1 MLLLSKIVSTVSK
14 VISTLLLVFLFTYS
28 LAQDNNVW
36 VVDGMGIG
44 FKMDFNTE
52 PPSLTTLTDINWKR
66 SDRNLLHFD
75 NVTVN
80 SRDGSLKYYTRHNRR
95 LTVPDHIIEVYDS
108 QDNVLF
114 TTSGIHDSIN
124 YYGSSYIYEH
134 QDTLS
139 ILAQIRYGVSRDES
153 RILKIDYEISSASIV
168 ASYWIEGYSYKQTYL
183 GIRRMSFLQH
193 KGDVYALYE
202 KSDSLKIGRFSHR
215 RLINQFE
222 YKWSYALDQ
231 GESSGGPM
239 GQRINSDFSQI
250 DILFSD
256 DEIVNNTGLY
266 YNRNYSTL
274 DFDFINGFSNKKGV
288 YFNRDITIKLNG
300 TSRASEVF
308 TDVAAASDRRY
319 TYMLY
324 SVSSSLESYL
334 IKFKDGMEID
344 RLRLNSWFNRLR
356 LGPNGKIYVF
366 PYAISK
372 DQGQKGYVG
381 VIENPG
387 EDGVIVFNEPPE
399 YYLNPISQ
407 SIIKAFTL
415 SLVPTYD
422 KPHKKVKF
430 EADTLCSGLYAGFRN
445 LTDSTHFE
453 RYRFYFGDGDSAEI
467 DDDNNLLLSGIDN
480 IANEA
485 AWGVKHRYTAPGTYL
500 VKLRAYNA
508 AGGWVWYSHEVA
520 VVESSIPK
528 FSVADTIGCEWIAYQ
543 IQDLSKVVNKGRDI
557 IYHWTFGDG
566 TDSTITFPL
575 GEGWDGATNTKQ
587 YKTYSQSGDYKI
599 QLTIDDGYCI
609 DSFSLN
615 NNVEILEAPRPG
627 ITAAPVE
634 GCSPVRVAV
643 NTTYSDVRDSVIYT
657 WGDGVK
663 STSILGESSHTYLL
677 AAGVFTSQYLTI
689 YQSIHGPTG
698 CVTTDSQTVI
708 VHPGFLSADTPYLS
722 LVTVNPN
729 QQIEITWDSFPGATD
744 YQLFRNGAWLAD
756 AATSNYTDATTK
768 ESLHEIATYTIFG
781 TNVCE
786 EKTLQSNI
794 GQNIVLTGKGS
805 DDNTISF
812 LEWTPYQKWRNEV
825 VDYAIA
831 VQNDDNS
838 FTEIY
843 RENAN
848 GTKKYTDE
856 TFLASAL
863 SGFATYKCYRIAAYE
878 LDYPQQI
885 SYSNVECVPFKPVI
899 FIPTAFTP
907 NGDNLNDV
915 YRPVTFGIEFYE
927 VKVYNRYG
935 QLIADF
941 DQNSKGWNAA
951 DAPTGAYMVTIRA
964 KGTDNLWYNEKSTVT
979 VVR

>member
-1 MLLLSKIVSTVSK
+1 VRIFSKTIITLSKAILA
-14 VISTLLLVFLFTYS
+14 LLFVFLSTDGI
-28 LAQDNNVW
+28 AQDNNVW
-36 VVDGMGIG
+36 VVDGTGIG
-44 FKMDFNTE
+44 FKLNFNIE
-52 PPSLTTLTDINWKR
+52 PPLLTSLQDNAWQR
-66 SDRNLLHFD
+66 SDGDQHKDRVVVCGQDGKLL
-75 NVTVN
+75 
-80 SRDGSLKYYTRHNRR
+80 YYTRNNFRTQWNS
-95 LTVPDHIIEVYDS
+95 LEVF
-108 QDNVLF
+108 NANEELLF
-114 TTSGIHDSIN
+114 VNETEWDSILK
-124 YYGSSYIYEH
+124 YEASYIYLH
-134 QDTLS
+134 NDTLTVVAEVLTGIGVPES
-139 ILAQIRYGVSRDES
+139 LQLTKVLITDYEINNGYKKTKRWVVNFNEYQNGRLDLGRMAFATHENKLFAMYTHEDSVILAQIIEDK
-153 RILKIDYEISSASIV
+153 LV
-168 ASYWIEGYSYKQTYL
+168 AYHW
-183 GIRRMSFLQH
+183 
-193 KGDVYALYE
+193 
-202 KSDSLKIGRFSHR
+202 
-215 RLINQFE
+215 
-222 YKWSYALDQ
+222 YKWPSLLYYQ
-231 GESSGGPM
+231 GSGQAQLPS
-239 GQRINSDFSQI
+239 QYFNSNFTKVN
-250 DILFSD
+250 ILFQD
-256 DEIVNNTGLY
+256 DEITDKNISF
-266 YNRNYSTL
+266 NRNYRTL
-274 DFDFINGFSNKKGV
+274 DFDWEDGFSNMKSV
-288 YFNRDITIKLNG
+288 YKNRDY
-300 TSRASEVF
+300 
-308 TDVAAASDRRY
+308 SDQG
-319 TYMLY
+319 
-324 SVSSSLESYL
+324 SGPKANEGFSSVVSSPNGEYSYLLYNRFFNESHHL
-334 IKFKDGMEID
+334 IKFKDGVEVERI
-344 RLRLNSWFNRLR
+344 RLPRWYYQMR

-366 PYAISK
+366 PYLISK
-372 DQGQKGYVG
+372 SEGEQGYVG
-381 VIENPG
+381 VIENPD
-387 EDGVIVFNEPPE
+387 EDGPIKFTEPLEYALNSIV
-399 YYLNPISQ
+399 
-407 SIIKAFTL
+407 
-415 SLVPTYD
+415 D
-422 KPHKKVKF
+422 KTEKNYIVYVLPNKDRPYKTVKF
-430 EADTLCSGLYAGFRN
+430 ESDTLCSGVYAGFRN

-467 DDDNNLLLSGIDN
+467 DDDNNLLLAGRDN
-480 IANEA
+480 IANED
-485 AWGVKHRYTAPGTYL
+485 AWGVKHRYTKAGTYL

-508 AGGWVWYSHEVA
+508 AGGWVWYSHEVV
-520 VVESSIPK
+520 VVEPSIPK

-543 IQDLSKVVNKGRDI
+543 IQDLSRVVNKGKDI
-557 IYHWTFGDG
+557 MYHWTFGDG
-566 TDSTITFPL
+566 TDSTELNPR
-575 GEGWDGATNTKQ
+575 TNTRQ

-634 GCSPVRVAV
+634 GCSPVRVEV

-657 WGDGVK
+657 WGDGEK

-677 AAGVFTSQYLTI
+677 AAGVSTSQYLTI

-722 LVTVNPN
+722 LVTVNPD
-729 QQIEITWDSFPGATD
+729 QQIEITWDSFPGATG

-756 AATSNYTDATTK
+756 AATSNYTDASTK
-768 ESLHEIATYTIFG
+768 ESLHEIATYTIYG

-805 DDNTISF
+805 EDNTISF
-812 LEWTPYQKWRNEV
+812 LEWTPYQKWENGV

>member
-1 MLLLSKIVSTVSK
+1 MKANY
-14 VISTLLLVFLFTYS
+14 TLYTRGVRAFFALTLICVFGYVQ
-28 LAQDNNVW
+28 AQQDNVW
-36 VVDGMGIG
+36 VIHEASGLLYTL
-44 FKMDFNTE
+44 DFNYI
-52 PPSLTTLTDINWKR
+52 PPELSYVDTTFAFDSDLDILSNF
-66 SDRNLLHFD
+66 NGPNGQLQCF
-75 NVTVN
+75 TGP
-80 SRDGSLKYYTRHNRR
+80 DGKLYDSFLKLKYNYDEFSAYPTNNITIPLVSNGQDYMIGIAMGNIGVNASIEANSYFLSDLSNKKLINHPLFNYPSSRGNQPYRYYE
-95 LTVPDHIIEVYDS
+95 TVPYNG
-108 QDNVLF
+108 Q
-114 TTSGIHDSIN
+114 
-124 YYGSSYIYEH
+124 YSYIIGQYYNSLRSVLYDPVSNTILS
-134 QDTLS
+134 DTVFVENIALWDISFGKPLVASPDFTRIAFVRDTKVEGEVS
-139 ILAQIRYGVSRDES
+139 ILNATLDICTFD
-153 RILKIDYEISSASIV
+153 
-168 ASYWIEGYSYKQTYL
+168 
-183 GIRRMSFLQH
+183 
-193 KGDVYALYE
+193 
-202 KSDSLKIGRFSHR
+202 KSTGRFSEIR
-215 RLINQFE
+215 TL
-222 YKWSYALDQ
+222 L
-231 GESSGGPM
+231 ESREIIDDSDRWPKIKIESPVFSADSKYVFISTVNNRSSADRHLY
-239 GQRINSDFSQI
+239 RINIATGVKEDLKFSGKVKP
-250 DILFSD
+250 L
-256 DEIVNNTGLY
+256 
-266 YNRNYSTL
+266 
-274 DFDFINGFSNKKGV
+274 
-288 YFNRDITIKLNG
+288 
-300 TSRASEVF
+300 
-308 TDVAAASDRRY
+308 
-319 TYMLY
+319 ML
-324 SVSSSLESYL
+324 
-334 IKFKDGMEID
+334 K
-344 RLRLNSWFNRLR
+344 
-356 LGPNGKIYVF
+356 LGPDGKIYLI
-366 PYAISK
+366 PYQSELDDPNSRYI
-372 DQGQKGYVG
+372 G
-381 VIENPG
+381 VVNDPSG
-387 EDGVIVFNEPPE
+387 DDWKSSVSFNEKHLDQFIGLNKWRIVVSLPRTNG
-399 YYLNPISQ
+399 YY
-407 SIIKAFTL
+407 
-415 SLVPTYD
+415 V
-422 KPHKKVKF
+422 KVNF
-430 EADTLCSGLYAGFRN
+430 EESNACAGLYTSFEN
-445 LTDSTHFE
+445 TSDSTHFE

-467 DDDNNLLLSGIDN
+467 DDDNKLLLAGIDN
-480 IANEA
+480 IPNED
-485 AWGVKHRYTAPGTYL
+485 AWGVRHRYTKAGTYL
-500 VKLRAYNA
+500 VKLRVFNA
-508 AGGWVWYSHEVA
+508 VGGWVWYSHEVV

-543 IQDLSKVVNKGRDI
+543 IQDLSRVVNKGKDI
-557 IYHWTFGDG
+557 MYHWTFGDG
-566 TDSTITFPL
+566 TDSTELNPR
-575 GEGWDGATNTKQ
+575 TNTRQ

-615 NNVEILEAPRPG
+615 NTVQILEAPRPG
-627 ITAAPVE
+627 ITAAPAE
-634 GCSPVRVAV
+634 GCSPVRVEV

-657 WGDGVK
+657 WGDGTA

-677 AAGVFTSQYLTI
+677 AAGVSTSQYLTI

-722 LVTVNPN
+722 LVTVNPD
-729 QQIEITWDSFPGATD
+729 QQIEITWDSFPGATG

-756 AATSNYTDATTK
+756 AATSNYTDASTK
-768 ESLHEIATYTIFG
+768 ESLHEIATYTIYG

-805 DDNTISF
+805 EDNTISF
-812 LEWTPYQKWRNEV
+812 LEWTPYQKWENGV

-899 FIPTAFTP
+899 FIPTAITP

-964 KGTDNLWYNEKSTVT
+964 KGTDNQWYDEKSTVT

>member
-1 MLLLSKIVSTVSK
+1 MKANY
-14 VISTLLLVFLFTYS
+14 TLYTNRVRAFFALTLICVFGYVQ
-28 LAQDNNVW
+28 AQQDNVW
-36 VVDGMGIG
+36 VITQVGTKSYIL
-44 FKMDFNTE
+44 DFNTI
-52 PPSLTTLTDINWKR
+52 PPSLTHIDTSIVPNIIDGYAR
-66 SDRNLLHFD
+66 SYCNF
-75 NVTVN
+75 NT
-80 SRDGSLKYYTRHNRR
+80 SSGKLKYYYGLDSKVYNKNHKAQ
-95 LTVPDHIIEVYDS
+95 LDLYDS
-108 QDNVLF
+108 SEPSAINGLPVVVANQEYLITNNARYDTGGTIPSKVFSMNPLAEVGPMNGNVISDL
-114 TTSGIHDSIN
+114 SVNELDS
-124 YYGSSYIYEH
+124 
-134 QDTLS
+134 LP
-139 ILAQIRYGVSRDES
+139 
-153 RILKIDYEISSASIV
+153 
-168 ASYWIEGYSYKQTYL
+168 
-183 GIRRMSFLQH
+183 
-193 KGDVYALYE
+193 YE
-202 KSDSLKIGRFSHR
+202 K
-215 RLINQFE
+215 
-222 YKWSYALDQ
+222 
-231 GESSGGPM
+231 
-239 GQRINSDFSQI
+239 DFAI
-250 DILFSD
+250 APKDD
-256 DEIVNNTGLY
+256 DEIYILSQHSDKLRITAYNPLLNQVTSDKYFFENIQWQRNIEYQQLTVSPDFKTIAMVIHTEIEGDTHTHSSTIAVCSFDRQTGNVGPLQKVYINKEY
-266 YNRNYSTL
+266 YTSGSAIKSKVTLRNLIFSADNAYIYS
-274 DFDFINGFSNKKGV
+274 
-288 YFNRDITIKLNG
+288 YFRG
-300 TSRASEVF
+300 
-308 TDVAAASDRRY
+308 
-319 TYMLY
+319 
-324 SVSSSLESYL
+324 LESAFEAYPAL
-334 IKFKDGMEID
+334 LRV
-344 RLRLNSWFNRLR
+344 RLSDKKVEEFRIPYSLVYYPR
-356 LGPNGKIYVF
+356 LGPNGKIYLF
-366 PYAISK
+366 PNVSRYNKPESRYI
-372 DQGQKGYVG
+372 G
-381 VIENPG
+381 VI
-387 EDGVIVFNEPPE
+387 NEPSSTTWRE
-399 YYLNPISQ
+399 
-407 SIIKAFTL
+407 SIELQNKELDVFDG
-415 SLVPTYD
+415 PTN
-422 KPHKKVKF
+422 
-430 EADTLCSGLYAGFRN
+430 LISGLISLPRTNGYYVKVNFEESNACAGLYTSFEN
-445 LTDSTHFE
+445 TTDSTHFE

-467 DDDNNLLLSGIDN
+467 GDDNNLLLAGRDN
-480 IANEA
+480 IANED
-485 AWGVKHRYTAPGTYL
+485 AWGVKHRYTKAGTYL

-508 AGGWVWYSHEVA
+508 AGGWVWYSHEVV
-520 VVESSIPK
+520 VVEPSIPK

-543 IQDLSKVVNKGRDI
+543 IQDLSRVVNKGKDI
-557 IYHWTFGDG
+557 MYHWTFGDG

-609 DSFSLN
+609 DSFNLN

-634 GCSPVRVAV
+634 GCSPVRVEV

-657 WGDGVK
+657 WGDGTA

-677 AAGVFTSQYLTI
+677 AAGVSTSQYLTI

-729 QQIEITWDSFPGATD
+729 QQIEITWDSFPGATG

-756 AATSNYTDATTK
+756 AATSNYTDASTK
-768 ESLHEIATYTIFG
+768 ESLHEIATYTIYG

-794 GQNIVLTGKGS
+794 DQNIVLTGKGS
-805 DDNTISF
+805 EDNTISF
-812 LEWTPYQKWRNEV
+812 LEWTPYQKWKNGV

-899 FIPTAFTP
+899 FIPTAITP